1 MNAQKFSDP
10 LDFVQLCPPFDQLPL
25 QALQIL
31 EKSLEVAYL
40 PAGMRVLEE
49 GGKSSN
55 HLYLIRKGS
64 VRLERGG
71 KVVMQLEEGDLFGYP
86 SLLSQDAPA
95 FDVIAEEDLLAYRW
109 PAETFRTL
117 MEYPGF
123 AQFFTQGLAERLH
136 KAVQPESTYL
146 QVDFS
151 LPIRQVVSRPA
162 VFVPRGYTVQQAAQL
177 MRQHR
182 ISSVLV
188 MGDPVGIL
196 TDRDLRNRVLAE
208 GLPPNTPVE
217 QVMSTP
223 LKTLAASSSL
233 FEALSFMIAQDIHH
247 LPLTEEGRII
257 GVVTDTVFLRQ
268 QARSPLYLARRL
280 ERSEDPEQLQG
291 YGLEL
296 AGVIENLLNGGLGA
310 AEIGRAVSTLN
321 DLLLYRLLRLAEQKL
336 GPPPTPYAWIV
347 FGSEG
352 RMEQTLL
359 TDQDNALIYAQPSPQ
374 AAHYFPQLA
383 EFVVNGMLSAGF
395 PPCPGGY
402 MAINWHKPLA
412 DWLQLFREWIERPT
426 PEALL
431 ESAIFFDFRPL
442 HSSLDLSALR
452 EAVGQARSNQRFLAQ
467 LARSALE
474 FRPPLTLFRQIR
486 QDEAGLDLKKSG
498 ITPIVSLARLYALAA
513 GSEAVSTPER
523 LKAAA
528 QAGTLSEETAL
539 TLAEAFA
546 FLLRLRLREQLQA
559 FRKGQPVGNRVRL
572 ETLSPLERRH
582 LREAFLAI
590 REAQEATRLSFRTD
604 QLG

>member
-1 MNAQKFSDP
+1 MNTQKFSDP
-10 LDFVQLCPPFDQLPL
+10 LDFIRLCPPFDQLPPQGL
-25 QALQIL
+25 QTL

-40 PAGMRVLEE
+40 PAGTRVLEE

-64 VRLERGG
+64 VRLEREG

-136 KAVQPESTYL
+136 KAVQPESIYL
-146 QVDFS
+146 HVDFS

-233 FEALSFMIAQDIHH
+233 FEALSFMMAHDIHH

-280 ERSEDPEQLQG
+280 ERSEGPEQLQE

-383 EFVVNGMLSAGF
+383 EFVVNGLLSAGF
-395 PPCPGGY
+395 PLCPGGY